1 MEQIALVG
9 ALLASYL
16 IGSIPTSYVVG
27 RVVKGIDLREHG
39 SKNLGATNLFRVL
52 GWRFAI
58 PVGLFDAAKG
68 FIPTALIGPAVSEG
82 MLIPLICGI
91 VAVLGHM
98 FSPFVGFKG
107 GKGVA
112 TGAGVVLAMAPLA
125 VLAAFLLW
133 AVLVYLTGYVSLGS
147 IVAAAILPLLTL
159 WLYPGRPAVVWI
171 EAGLAALIIW
181 MHRTNIRRLL
191 NGTESRVGKRE
202 GAPS

>member
-16 IGSIPTSYVVG
+16 IGSIPTSYVVC
-27 RVVKGIDLREHG
+27 RVVKGIDLRDHG
-39 SKNLGATNLFRVL
+39 SKNLGATNLFRL
-52 GWRFAI
+52 MGWRFAI
-58 PVGLFDAAKG
+58 PVGLFDMAKG
-68 FIPTALIGPAVSEG
+68 FVPTALIGPAVSEG
-82 MLIPLICGI
+82 MLFPLVCGM

-125 VLAAFLLW
+125 FLGAFLVW
-133 AVLVYLTGYVSLGS
+133 AILVYLTGYVSLGS
-147 IVAAAILPLLTL
+147 VVAAAILPLLTL
-159 WLYPGRPAVVWI
+159 WLYPGRPTVVWI
-171 EAGLAALIIW
+171 EAGLGALIIW
-181 MHRTNIRRLL
+181 MHRANIRRLL
-191 NGTESRVGKRE
+191 NGTESRFRKRE